1 MSIFYDTSP
10 FIYLVEDHPKY
21 GNITSENIIDN
32 YENYKEMVTSVIT
45 ISEFGV
51 KPAREKNEVLIKS
64 FRNVLSKLDFKI
76 LSVKE
81 KEAIMSYQ
89 LRAKYAFLKSM
100 DALQLSLAILDQC
113 EVFITND
120 KKLSKID
127 EIRIITI
134 EELLKTDK

>member
-81 KEAIMSYQ
+81 KEA
-89 LRAKYAFLKSM
+89 
-100 DALQLSLAILDQC
+100 
-113 EVFITND
+113 
-120 KKLSKID
+120 
-127 EIRIITI
+127 
-134 EELLKTDK
+134 